1 MAEPILEVRG
11 LRVEYA
17 TQRGAARAVDD
28 VSFDLRTGEFL
39 GIVGES
45 GCGKSTLLFAITRLL
60 DPPARLA
67 GGEVIFRGQNLVGLE
82 GPRMRALRWE
92 QISVVMQ
99 SAMNAL
105 NPVKSVAAQFDDVMR
120 AHGQTDRAAIR
131 GRSHEVL
138 AMVGID
144 AVHLDSYPH
153 QLSGGMRQRVMIAM
167 ALLLTPELIVMDEPT
182 SALDVVAQRSLMLQ
196 IQDLQRKLGFA
207 MIFVT
212 HDMSLVGRFSHRL
225 AVMYAGSIVEIGPTQ
240 SIFSAPQHPYTQ
252 ALLESFP
259 SIHGPKRKLLGLPGN
274 PPDLAHPPLG
284 CRFHPR
290 CTRAMERCR
299 HESPALYPAGEG
311 LSRCFLHAAV
321 PATHA

>member
-299 HESPALYPAGEG
+299 HESPALYLAGEG